1 MAAAVAQPTMTTQ
14 DEPSEPLVCPS
25 AVAPGIFGELKIEG

>member
-1 MAAAVAQPTMTTQ
+1 VAAAVAQPTTTTQ

-25 AVAPGIFGELKIEG
+25 AVAPGILGELA